1 MPALF
6 ALGQHPA
13 LEEVQSH
20 LIEGEMLFSFLD
32 DIYIVCEPHRV
43 SFIFERVQIA
53 LFRHAHIEVNL
64 GKTRIWNSGGVEP
77 PGARAMG
84 TAEEP
89 SWVGDRTLPAHRQG
103 LVVLG
108 APVGSPEFIQTSLHE
123 ARREHDVF
131 FE

>member
-1 MPALF
+1 M
-6 ALGQHPA
+6 
-13 LEEVQSH
+13 
-20 LIEGEMLFSFLD
+20 
-32 DIYIVCEPHRV
+32 

-53 LFRHAHIEVNL
+53 LFRHAHIEVNV

-89 SWVGDRTLPAHRQG
+89 SWVGDRTLPTNRQG

-108 APVGSPEFIQTSLHE
+108 APMGSPEFVQTSLHG
-123 ARREHDVF
+123 ARREHEKLLSRLQYLPF
-131 FE
+131 MQASWWLLLLL